1 MKKVAVIGAGF
12 SGLSAASYLA
22 KAGYDVTIFEK
33 NSTAGGRARQ
43 IVTDTGY
50 VFDMGPS
57 WYWLPDVFEKF
68 FADFGHK
75 VADFYELKLL
85 DPSFDIVYA
94 NNDLL
99 PIPYSFE
106 KLAETFESIEEG
118 SANQLRKFM
127 DEAEKKYNY
136 SMSDLVYK
144 PGLSIMEFAK
154 IELGVE
160 AFRLKIFSSFKKLV
174 QKHFSNQKLRAL
186 MEFPILFLG
195 AMPEDTPALYSF
207 MNYAG
212 LKLGTYYPMG
222 GFGKIVDA
230 MVKIALEQGVK
241 IQYNATVESYS
252 IEQNK
257 INNIKV
263 NGQNLAF
270 DYVIAAAD
278 YHHAEQQLLP
288 IQYRRYDEKY
298 WNSRTFAPSCLLFY
312 LGVKKR
318 ISNLSHH
325 TLFFDYDLAAH
336 AQQIYKKPEWPDKPL
351 FYVCCP
357 SKTDNT
363 VAPEGHEN
371 IFLLMPIAPGL
382 KDTEEMREKYY
393 HAIMDRLEMQI
404 GEDIRNYID
413 YKKSYCVNDFVSDY
427 NAYKGNAYG
436 LANTLSQTAIFKPK
450 INNKKVKNLLYT
462 GQLTIP
468 GPGVPPSLISG
479 KIVATHLQKI
489 SNNL

>member
-106 KLAETFESIEEG
+106 KLAETFEAIEAG

-241 IQYNATVESYS
+241 IHYNAAVESYS
-252 IEQNK
+252 VEQNK
-257 INNIKV
+257 INNVKV
-263 NGQNLAF
+263 NGQNIFF

-371 IFLLMPIAPGL
+371 VFLLMPIAPGL
-382 KDTEEMREKYY
+382 KDTEEMREKYF
-393 HAIMDRLEMQI
+393 HTIMDRLEKQT